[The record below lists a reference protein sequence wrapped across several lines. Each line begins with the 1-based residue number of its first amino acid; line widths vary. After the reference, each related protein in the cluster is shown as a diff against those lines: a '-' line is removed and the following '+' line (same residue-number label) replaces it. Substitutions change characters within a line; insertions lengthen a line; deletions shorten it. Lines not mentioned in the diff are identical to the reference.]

1 MKIRRDIGTEILQSI
16 QEIKTRKGNVQ
27 KIETK
32 DDIVNIRKYL
42 QLSQVDFAVLM
53 GINVR
58 TLQEWEQ
65 GRRKPRGA
73 AISLLKI
80 ASKHPQIF
88 IN

>member
-16 QEIKTRKGNVQ
+16 QEIKTGKSNVQ

-65 GRRKPRGA
+65 GRRKSRGS